1 MQAPDERPLKL
12 GSNGGLGVTPIFN
25 MTAENNDPIWGLLRT
40 SSRSQKLSH
49 ATRLY
54 GLMKAK
60 AVSCLCDI
68 GTPKLASKQTKEAI
82 VAIAKESTIP
92 TGGDD
97 ATPLSAP
104 SAGAAPVPF
113 KASGSGTLSD
123 LLEKGDGLQQE
134 PPKLPLFS
142 LSKEKRTSTDNA
154 AAPEPK
160 RGRTEPPTE
169 GSLGPKGDAGPPVGK
184 PTLSQA
190 FDIQTFAKGVE
201 QEVKKMAKVAIQS
214 ALPGDK
220 VLNDVVVRTI
230 GDMNKTV
237 GSISS
242 TIEIH
247 RETRNNAVYAAGVLN
262 NVQSWQQK
270 VDARLDELHN
280 VPMGLQQKL
289 GWVLDILR
297 TFPTQAH
304 GINAPPGMAGPY
316 GYMQQWGP
324 PMGAPNYAPG
334 PGGPGFAAQTFGAN
348 MNPAPEMAPSTPS
361 QPTLPPEPNPVAVAV
376 ALGKQP
382 KAATST
388 PPVEAGPSMKSQP
401 VSKKLEDYPDD
412 QFLMV
417 KSNSFSATHPDLNEL
432 KNKLVEA
439 GRAFKVA
446 STDVA

>member
-1 MQAPDERPLKL
+1 M
-12 GSNGGLGVTPIFN
+12 
-25 MTAENNDPIWGLLRT
+25 
-40 SSRSQKLSH
+40 
-49 ATRLY
+49 
-54 GLMKAK
+54 
-60 AVSCLCDI
+60 
-68 GTPKLASKQTKEAI
+68 ASEQTKEAT
-82 VAIAKESTIP
+82 VAITKELTIP
-92 TGGDD
+92 TRGNN
-97 ATPLSAP
+97 ATPLWEP
-104 SAGAAPVPF
+104 SAGAAPAPSE
-113 KASGSGTLSD
+113 AGGSETLSD
-123 LLEKGDGLQQE
+123 LLEKGEGLKQE

-160 RGRTEPPTE
+160 RGRTELPVE
-169 GSLGPKGDAGPPVGK
+169 GSTGPKGDAGPPAGK

-190 FDIQTFAKGVE
+190 FDFRNFAKGVE

-230 GDMNKTV
+230 GDINKTV
-237 GSISS
+237 GDISS

-262 NVQSWQQK
+262 NLQSWQQK

-280 VPMGLQQKL
+280 VAMGLQRKL

-297 TFPTQAH
+297 TFQAQAH

-334 PGGPGFAAQTFGAN
+334 PGGPGFTAQPFGAN
-348 MNPAPEMAPSTPS
+348 MNPAPEMAPSAPS
-361 QPTLPPEPNPVAVAV
+361 QSTPPPVPNPAAVAV
-376 ALGKQP
+376 AQGKQP
-382 KAATST
+382 EAATST
-388 PPVEAGPSMKSQP
+388 PPVEAGPSIKSQP

-412 QFLMV
+412 QLLMV
-417 KSNSFSATHPDLNEL
+417 KSNSFSATHPNLNEL

-439 GRAFKVA
+439 SMAFKVA
-446 STDVA
+446 SSDVAWCTALGSRGSPPVAGRPVFPTQQSRPTFGTWPWRGPTSLQTST